1 MSIFIIVKKVYA
13 RKQLEA
19 YMELVKQEEEAKAK
33 MDELRKQQEEI
44 RLKMQKE
51 YEEKLKS
58 L

>member
-1 MSIFIIVKKVYA
+1 ML
-13 RKQLEA
+13 R
-19 YMELVKQEEEAKAK
+19 KQEEEAKAK

-44 RLKMQKE
+44 RLQMQKE